1 MEEISRL
8 KASRKAHRAHLTR
21 IFGKIDEIL
30 QSDAIPNEKQTATL
44 RTSLEQ
50 IEAKKATV
58 EELDSRIIERI
69 QDPDG
74 LESEILDAEEIQYN
88 AAEKI
93 TLIKAVLARPRPLNI
108 QAAPFQPQHAEIHSQ
123 PLADHQPPSSEDDRP
138 PSSVANA
145 LQDGETRNNDRA
157 IHVEPPTQEQRYAN
171 TSIGISQ
178 NVSRLPKLTLPIFEG
193 DPLLWQTFWDS
204 FESAVH
210 SNNVLS
216 EVQKLNYL
224 RAHLG
229 GEASRAIAG
238 FPLTSANYCQSVD
251 LLKDRFGQPQRIV
264 NAHMH
269 ALMNLPNPKNE
280 IKSLREFYDAIENH
294 VRGLLALGWTTESYG
309 ALLVPMVLGKLP
321 AETRKNLAREH
332 GNLEWTINELRDSIA
347 REIRVLEAGLCVPPS
362 PAEDHLRPPIVTASF
377 HTGATYQLKK
387 SKCIFC
393 KGTHSSIKC
402 DVISDQP
409 KRMEIVKQERLC
421 YNCLGHHKITQCQS
435 KGRCKQCKGRHHTSL
450 CRGNDSQN
458 SPPANRQEKDPSPTS
473 VNTTLLQ
480 KSTTADQP
488 QQGKVCFLKTAVA
501 TVRAGNHQSQANI
514 LLDEGAQRSFISET
528 LASQLKLTAQG
539 KECVAIS
546 AFGASEAS
554 NQMLPVTTIFLK
566 TTNGDEIPISV
577 LVIPR
582 ISQPLRNLPFSYVKK
597 LPYLQDIR
605 LTHAVSN
612 NQEFD
617 ISLLIGADFYWSIV
631 QETVI
636 RGPGPTAV
644 KSKLGYL
651 LSGPLYNCVTSMTS
665 SVLHL
670 STSESKTISSESMW
684 NENAEFEYNEHSP
697 SSSSKFLQEYL
708 HNSVTQQPNGTYVVK
723 FPWKPNHPP
732 LPTNKLTC
740 ERRARSLT
748 RKLSKTP
755 EILKIYNSIIEEQLR
770 RGFIEKVPESEVVRT
785 SHYIPHH
792 AVHKESATTPVRI
805 VYDCSCREARH
816 LASLNDCLETG
827 PAFLND
833 LSIILLRFR
842 SHKFGLT
849 ADIEKAFLHVQL
861 DQRDQDFTRFLWPCN
876 LDDPDGPLQ
885 TYRFRV
891 VLFGSAS
898 SPFMLYAALH
908 CHLTQYNSA
917 TSTDILQN
925 LYVDNVLSG
934 CSTEDRSL
942 EYYTEARHILSKAN
956 FNLWSWASNSDQLC
970 AAAKKDEV
978 ADRNERVNVLGLVW
992 NTVNDTLS
1000 LAHKSFDLD
1009 HNDSFVTKRQVLQQS
1024 SKSFDPLGLTS
1035 PVTVRAKLLLQTL
1048 WQKKVSWD
1056 EPLSSEYHQL
1066 WQSLLHDLKHLNTIS
1081 IPRYYWKDRTN
1092 TDTPIELHV
1101 FSDASTKAYG
1111 AVGYLRQGTYTSFV
1125 IAKSRIAPL
1134 KPHTLPKLEL
1144 MGAIIAAKI
1153 FTVIK
1158 SSVGDVINSVHMW
1171 SDSQI
1176 VLHWLN
1182 SDKKLKQF
1190 VSNRVMEITN
1200 VCPAQWWNY
1209 CPSADNPAD
1218 LLTRGVS
1225 LSALQAST
1233 IWTQGPEWLI
1243 HDEQRP
1249 IWSHK
1254 EMLHVQ
1260 LTIAEAE
1267 VLLEPEEQPAE
1278 QGHGVEMII
1287 DINRYSTLTKL
1298 LYVTAYVLRFVGY
1311 VKSHVSKPAG
1321 PITVNELS
1329 KAQTLWIRSCQ
1340 LSAFSKEINNLK
1352 NNPVSNRRSPLVRQL
1367 RLFLDSCNLLRC
1379 GGRIHNA
1386 PVGRHTKF
1394 PYLLPTGHRLTT
1406 LIVYATHANQLH
1418 GGVHSTVTALRQR
1431 YWIPAA
1437 RQVVGKLLKKCV
1449 TCRRVVGKP
1458 FPIPDP
1464 PPLPEARVQ
1473 GGPPFNVTGVDFTG
1487 AMYVKNEGSS
1497 GEYKVYICLFTCA
1510 STRAVHLEVVTD
1522 LSEESFLQAFRR
1534 FTARRSLP

>member
-1 MEEISRL
+1 M
-8 KASRKAHRAHLTR
+8 
-21 IFGKIDEIL
+21 
-30 QSDAIPNEKQTATL
+30 DA
-44 RTSLEQ
+44 
-50 IEAKKATV
+50 
-58 EELDSRIIERI
+58 RIIERI

-108 QAAPFQPQHAEIHSQ
+108 QATPFQP
-123 PLADHQPPSSEDDRP
+123 LRGEDDR
-138 PSSVANA
+138 SSREEGPVTNA
-145 LQDGETRNNDRA
+145 SQEEETRDNDRA
-157 IHVEPPTQEQRYAN
+157 IHVERQPEPPTHEQRYAS
-171 TSIGISQ
+171 TLTGTSQ
-178 NVSRLPKLTLPIFEG
+178 NVSHLPKLTLPIFEG

-229 GEASRAIAG
+229 GEALRAIAG

-387 SKCIFC
+387 PKCIFC

-435 KGRCKQCKGRHHTSL
+435 KGCCKQCKRWHHTSL

-458 SPPANRQEKDPSPTS
+458 SPPANRQEKDPNPTS

-480 KSTTADQP
+480 KSTAIDQP

-670 STSESKTISSESMW
+670 STSGSNTVSSESMW
-684 NENAEFEYNEHSP
+684 NENAEFECNEHSP

-732 LPTNKLTC
+732 LPTNKL
-740 ERRARSLT
+740 RRARSLT
-748 RKLSKTP
+748 RKLSRTP

-770 RGFIEKVPESEVVRT
+770 RGFIEKVPESELVRT

-816 LASLNDCLETG
+816 LASLNDCLEIG

-885 TYRFRV
+885 THRFRV

-908 CHLTQYNSA
+908 HHLTQYNSA
-917 TSTDILQN
+917 TASDILQN

-934 CSTEDRSL
+934 CSTEDCSL
-942 EYYTEARHILSKAN
+942 EYYTEARH
-956 FNLWSWASNSDQLC
+956 
-970 AAAKKDEV
+970 
-978 ADRNERVNVLGLVW
+978 
-992 NTVNDTLS
+992 
-1000 LAHKSFDLD
+1000 
-1009 HNDSFVTKRQVLQQS
+1009 FV
-1024 SKSFDPLGLTS
+1024 
-1035 PVTVRAKLLLQTL
+1035 
-1048 WQKKVSWD
+1048 
-1056 EPLSSEYHQL
+1056 
-1066 WQSLLHDLKHLNTIS
+1066 
-1081 IPRYYWKDRTN
+1081 
-1092 TDTPIELHV
+1092 
-1101 FSDASTKAYG
+1101 
-1111 AVGYLRQGTYTSFV
+1111 
-1125 IAKSRIAPL
+1125 
-1134 KPHTLPKLEL
+1134 
-1144 MGAIIAAKI
+1144 
-1153 FTVIK
+1153 
-1158 SSVGDVINSVHMW
+1158 
-1171 SDSQI
+1171 
-1176 VLHWLN
+1176 
-1182 SDKKLKQF
+1182 
-1190 VSNRVMEITN
+1190 
-1200 VCPAQWWNY
+1200 
-1209 CPSADNPAD
+1209 
-1218 LLTRGVS
+1218 
-1225 LSALQAST
+1225 
-1233 IWTQGPEWLI
+1233 
-1243 HDEQRP
+1243 
-1249 IWSHK
+1249 
-1254 EMLHVQ
+1254 
-1260 LTIAEAE
+1260 
-1267 VLLEPEEQPAE
+1267 
-1278 QGHGVEMII
+1278 
-1287 DINRYSTLTKL
+1287 
-1298 LYVTAYVLRFVGY
+1298 
-1311 VKSHVSKPAG
+1311 
-1321 PITVNELS
+1321 
-1329 KAQTLWIRSCQ
+1329 
-1340 LSAFSKEINNLK
+1340 
-1352 NNPVSNRRSPLVRQL
+1352 
-1367 RLFLDSCNLLRC
+1367 
-1379 GGRIHNA
+1379 
-1386 PVGRHTKF
+1386 
-1394 PYLLPTGHRLTT
+1394 
-1406 LIVYATHANQLH
+1406 
-1418 GGVHSTVTALRQR
+1418 
-1431 YWIPAA
+1431 
-1437 RQVVGKLLKKCV
+1437 
-1449 TCRRVVGKP
+1449 
-1458 FPIPDP
+1458 
-1464 PPLPEARVQ
+1464 
-1473 GGPPFNVTGVDFTG
+1473 
-1487 AMYVKNEGSS
+1487 
-1497 GEYKVYICLFTCA
+1497 
-1510 STRAVHLEVVTD
+1510 
-1522 LSEESFLQAFRR
+1522 
-1534 FTARRSLP
+1534 